1 MKPRLRDH
9 YHAHRLSFWLNL
21 IPTLHRSAAAET
33 TARHHQLEDHDNPLT
48 YDGIFRLRPLQ
59 DPNPIIY
66 STTTPYLTTTEQM
79 GNQITVTS
87 EFPTTIA
94 EGNFIVATTTNNTDT
109 LAMIMQQGAYSTALS
124 VTIAIGCSLLILN
137 ILIFAGVYYQ
147 RDKHRAECLQKREY
161 QVSIFL
167 FIHIYSQQYI
177 IYTCFFLLDYR

>member
-33 TARHHQLEDHDNPLT
+33 TARHHQLEDHENPLT
-48 YDGIFRLRPLQ
+48 YDGVYRILPLH
-59 DPNPIIY
+59 DPNPIIHS
-66 STTTPYLTTTEQM
+66 STASFFSTTEQM
-79 GNQITVTS
+79 DSLITVTS
-87 EFPTTIA
+87 EHFSTTDD
-94 EGNFIVATTTNNTDT
+94 EGLIIVTTTNNTDT

-147 RDKHRAECLQKREY
+147 RDKHRTECLQKRDY
-161 QVSIFL
+161 QVCNFNKL
-167 FIHIYSQQYI
+167 
-177 IYTCFFLLDYR
+177 T

>member
-33 TARHHQLEDHDNPLT
+33 TAKHHHLEDHENPLT
-48 YDGIFRLRPLQ
+48 YDGVYRLQPLH
-59 DPNPIIY
+59 DPNPVIFS
-66 STTTPYLTTTEQM
+66 STTSFFTTTEELDTLF
-79 GNQITVTS
+79 TVTS
-87 EFPTTIA
+87 EHSSTTDD
-94 EGNFIVATTTNNTDT
+94 EGLIVVTTTNDTDT

-147 RDKHRAECLQKREY
+147 RDKHRTECLQKREY
-161 QVSIFL
+161 QVRKFKQITLVFR
-167 FIHIYSQQYI
+167 I
-177 IYTCFFLLDYR
+177 